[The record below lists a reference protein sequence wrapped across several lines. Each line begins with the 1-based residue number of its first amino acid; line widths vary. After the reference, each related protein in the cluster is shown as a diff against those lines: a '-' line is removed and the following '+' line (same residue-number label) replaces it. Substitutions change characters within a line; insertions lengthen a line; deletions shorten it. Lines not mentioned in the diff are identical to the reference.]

1 MDSVRRDICT
11 ESLRLPGKKS
21 WGSRKAPIY
30 IKARESGKLRTPVIQ
45 RSRDGGGGGTPL
57 AMRCISLCL
66 FVKRQKKQKVPE
78 EMILQTL

>member
-1 MDSVRRDICT
+1 MYGKPEAPR
-11 ESLRLPGKKS
+11 KKS

-45 RSRDGGGGGTPL
+45 RSRNCGGRGAPL
-57 AMRCISLCL
+57 SMSRISLCL
-66 FVKRQKKQKVPE
+66 FAKGQKKQKVPE